1 MHVQLCTILVS
12 RAVTLYDRPP
22 LHFQAVDLTSQHEV
36 TYACFSVNYNKIN
49 IVQHCVHFIVLLL
62 FLLQKLFLM
71 VNLVFPIVLPTT
83 AVDSMLLVMQKM
95 KTGTKRSSGWNIDI
109 LIFRNTLVSH
119 LKFGK
124 ETLETPVIYTNN
136 VHDLNQE
143 VKQCNNYYLGNQVTL
158 FLEGN
163 IINSTFLFL

>member
-1 MHVQLCTILVS
+1 
-12 RAVTLYDRPP
+12 
-22 LHFQAVDLTSQHEV
+22 
-36 TYACFSVNYNKIN
+36 
-49 IVQHCVHFIVLLL
+49 
-62 FLLQKLFLM
+62 M

-83 AVDSMLLVMQKM
+83 AVNSMLLLVQKNESRY
-95 KTGTKRSSGWNIDI
+95 KKSGWNIDI

-119 LKFGK
+119 LKFGE

-136 VHDLNQE
+136 IHDLNQE